1 MVAAL
6 RVRCASIEVRHPAL
20 QYGAG
25 ACDGVIAMQG
35 ICQESVGTLA
45 GAHRA
50 ALCFEMRPASARPVI
65 ITVMLGLTGGLAA
78 VLAVQAVSA
87 ARDHRASAER
97 VLHDYA
103 ALGAEGTAQ
112 RLKGALSGRF
122 STVLLTA
129 AALDRGANAP
139 TVAELR
145 ARLAGPPHELL
156 DDASRIMRIT
166 PADALAPTLRT
177 ATLALPDYAYFGL
190 MWATRADGPE
200 LLVFQPMNDVRPKV
214 MAFTLP
220 EKKVRALIAALIAG
234 DQVLPASLRH
244 GASLDSGTGIR
255 VTSARGE
262 LANRRFESGSPF
274 RSALPLGQPY
284 GDLAVEVSLNERLAP
299 ALIIGGLPPSRVSLL
314 VGLLVLTLALTI
326 AAGDQLRRELEL
338 SRLRDDFVSSVS
350 HELRTPLAQIRL
362 FAETLRLGRVRSPE
376 EGDRS
381 LAIVENEAKR
391 MEHLVEN
398 LLHFSRAERR
408 ALQVYTESTDLSSL
422 LHDVVA
428 EFAPLAIRSESMIV
442 LAVEP
447 GIRATVDP
455 AAIRQIVL
463 NLLDNAVK
471 YGRRGQMITVRLW
484 SSATGV
490 RIAVEDQGAGIAEED
505 RARIWERFWRSESV
519 RRAGV
524 TGTGV
529 GLAIVS
535 DLVRLHRGTAAA
547 ESAPEGGARIV
558 IDLPVQH
565 A

>member
-1 MVAAL
+1 
-6 RVRCASIEVRHPAL
+6 
-20 QYGAG
+20 
-25 ACDGVIAMQG
+25 
-35 ICQESVGTLA
+35 
-45 GAHRA
+45 
-50 ALCFEMRPASARPVI
+50 MRPASARPVI
-65 ITVMLGLTGGLAA
+65 VAAMLGLTAILAA
-78 VLAVQAVSA
+78 VLAAQAVSA

-112 RLKGALSGRF
+112 RLKSALSGRF

-129 AALDRGANAP
+129 AALEHGVAP

-145 ARLAGPPHELL
+145 ARLAGPSHDLL
-156 DDASRIMRIT
+156 DDASRILRVAPGDT
-166 PADALAPTLRT
+166 LAPTLRA

-190 MWATRADGPE
+190 TWVTGINGPQ

-220 EKKVRALIAALIAG
+220 EKTVRALIASIIAT

-244 GASLDSGTGIR
+244 GVSLDSGTGIR

-262 LANRRFESGSPF
+262 LANRRFEPASAF
-274 RSALPLGQPY
+274 RASLPLGQPY
-284 GDLAVEVSLNERLAP
+284 GDLAVEVSLSEALAP
-299 ALIIGGLPPSRVSLL
+299 TLIIGGLPSSRLPLL
-314 VGLLVLTLALTI
+314 VGLLALTLVLTI

-338 SRLRDDFVSSVS
+338 SLLRDDFVSSVS
-350 HELRTPLAQIRL
+350 HELRTPLAQIRM

-376 EGDRS
+376 EEERS

-408 ALQVYTESTDLSSL
+408 ALQIYPENTDLTSL
-422 LHDVVA
+422 LHETVG
-428 EFAPLAIRSESMIV
+428 EFAPLAARCESTIA
-442 LAVEP
+442 LALESGV
-447 GIRATVDP
+447 RANVDP
-455 AAIRQIVL
+455 AAVRQIVL

-471 YGRRGQMITVRLW
+471 YGRRGQVITVRLSANA
-484 SSATGV
+484 SSA
-490 RIAVEDQGAGIAEED
+490 RIAVDDQGEGIAPEH
-505 RARIWERFWRSESV
+505 RTQIWERFWRSESA

-529 GLAIVS
+529 GLAIVR
-535 DLVRLHRGTAAA
+535 DLVQLHGGTAAA
-547 ESAPEGGARIV
+547 ESAPDGGARVV
-558 IDLPVQH
+558 IDLPLRP